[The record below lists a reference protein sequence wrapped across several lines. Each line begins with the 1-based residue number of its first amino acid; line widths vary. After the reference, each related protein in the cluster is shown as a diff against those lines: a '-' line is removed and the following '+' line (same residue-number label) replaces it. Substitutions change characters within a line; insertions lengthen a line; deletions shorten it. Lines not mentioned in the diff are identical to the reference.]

1 MRLLAGVL
9 HSDEIVWNSY
19 TWDAD
24 AHKQINTNQKS
35 HFSNGS
41 MITQNNSKTYTA
53 ALSSGTDGFSYWDNI
68 KASDKTISRLQ
79 FSGNGILEIVR
90 LLNNATTVKRVFTI
104 SPYDI
109 EQIQFGHSDGNN
121 LYVRWIVS
129 DNLQYQ
135 LVCNENK
142 EIRFDKYNGTS
153 WSNLWVK

>member
-1 MRLLAGVL
+1 
-9 HSDEIVWNSY
+9 
-19 TWDAD
+19 
-24 AHKQINTNQKS
+24 
-35 HFSNGS
+35 

-121 LYVRWIVS
+121 LYVR
-129 DNLQYQ
+129 
-135 LVCNENK
+135 
-142 EIRFDKYNGTS
+142 
-153 WSNLWVK
+153 